1 MGSQLVFLSV
11 AAVTVL
17 SGATA
22 TAITL
27 TVDTRAKPA
36 AKSLVD
42 GLMQIA
48 LLGAGALVALYER
61 WRIRKTPA

>member
-1 MGSQLVFLSV
+1 
-11 AAVTVL
+11 VL
-17 SGATA
+17 SERATA

-27 TVDTRAKPA
+27 TVDTRARPV

-48 LLGAGALVALYER
+48 LLGAGALVALMSDGGG
-61 WRIRKTPA
+61 